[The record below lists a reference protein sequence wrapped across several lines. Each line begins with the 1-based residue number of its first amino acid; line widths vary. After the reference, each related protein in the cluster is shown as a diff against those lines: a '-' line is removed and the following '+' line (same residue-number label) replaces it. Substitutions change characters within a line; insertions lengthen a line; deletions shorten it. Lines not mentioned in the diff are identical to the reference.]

1 MLSLALCSGQEY
13 VFRQFTRSLGNLSV
27 NALAQDPQGFI
38 WVGTEGGLF
47 RFDGTNFAGFGR
59 ADGLPSG
66 FILSLTEDTAGRL
79 WVGTQDGLAYQSS
92 ANRFT
97 NVQFH
102 GQNLVFD
109 AGKAVAAAPGGG
121 VIVGSEYGLLSF
133 RLRGADISSQTLLP
147 QSALGSGADPV
158 SNLLPLRDGSLLFGC
173 GNKICRLKEDE
184 FNAWGTDHG
193 VPSDA
198 WRGFLERAN
207 GEVWVRGKHHLIR
220 LAPQAQRFELLD
232 LPQVAGSS
240 LSTALAEDPAGRV
253 FAGLYSGVARYQN
266 GNWTTISERNG
277 FGEGTVTAILL
288 DRDGQPWFGF
298 DGRGLVNWVGY
309 GWWEHWTK
317 RQGLASNQ
325 TWAQLRDSTGRL
337 WVGSLLGITLQ
348 KPNSTEFERW
358 NPPNLNL
365 ERVRSIAES
374 RDGVIWIGTGEGYLI
389 RVDEKTLHATQQQF
403 DPIPRVMVDTGD
415 QVWVA
420 TKSGLFKSAGNGFS
434 RSFQRVEK
442 NVLNEQ
448 EVHDIQQGPD
458 GRLWALTE
466 TDLYCLSAGRWLRVD
481 ISSAHMGFHL
491 EDLAIDH
498 SGAVWLDGVETGV
511 VRFRMDGDRVVGSE
525 HLKLASNQ
533 VLFLGADRRGWM
545 WIGEDN
551 GVQVFDGQRI
561 YTYAWENGLIWND
574 CDAKAFFQDADN
586 SVWIGTSGGLSH
598 FQGRHLPA
606 RIPSKPVLTKV
617 QLGDVDLGDM
627 PGQARKVKWRRDPLV
642 FAIASFGSHNQ
653 RITRFRYRLLGLEEQ
668 WNETS
673 LSEIRYPN
681 LSPGHYHFQVL
692 TFDGTSGQQSPV
704 TTLDLNI
711 TPPWYMTRWFLSLAA
726 AGLLALGFRIWRWRM
741 GSFVRRSRELE
752 KLVLER
758 TNELNVRLKEQAL
771 LKADADR
778 ANSAKSEFLAMMS
791 HEIRTPMNGVVGM
804 TTLLE
809 STPLTSEQQILVST
823 IRESGSCL
831 LSIIND
837 ILDFSKIEAGKLT
850 LESTEFALAD
860 LLQEA
865 ISVIGESARRKN
877 LNLVL
882 SAAGLPAWVRSDPV
896 RLKQILLNLLSNAVK
911 FTERGTVELRVIPQT
926 AFTQESSGP
935 ESARLLFEVQDS
947 GIGIDPEAQARLF
960 QSFVQAENSTTRR
973 FGGTGLGLA
982 ICKRLVEMFGGEI
995 GVRSQAQ
1002 QGSTF
1007 WFSLELPVA
1016 QVRPE
1021 TLVKKVS
1028 VKPVEQLAMRKR
1040 ILVAEDNLINQKVAL
1055 RMLSTLGYHGAIA
1068 ENGAIALELVQD
1080 GSFHAILMDMH
1091 MPVMDGLEATRAIR
1105 RLNSAVS
1112 RIPIIALTASALQ
1125 GERQKCLQSGMD
1137 DFITK
1142 PIEKAKFEATLE
1154 YWTTQAEQT
1163 TQAVQA

>member
-1 MLSLALCSGQEY
+1 VILLSLALCSGQEY
-13 VFRQFTRSLGNLSV
+13 VFRQFTRSLGNLTV

-47 RFDGTNFAGFGR
+47 RFDGANFTGFGR
-59 ADGLPSG
+59 GDGLPSG

-79 WVGTQDGLAYQSS
+79 WVGTQDGLAYQSG

-102 GQNLVFD
+102 GQNIVFYT
-109 AGKAVAAAPGGG
+109 GKAVAAAAGGG
-121 VIVGSEYGLLSF
+121 VVVGTEYGLLAF
-133 RLRGADISSQTLLP
+133 RLRGGEILAETLLP
-147 QSALGSGADPV
+147 QSALGAGADPV
-158 SNLLPLRDGSLLFGC
+158 SNLLPRRDGSILFGC
-173 GNKICRLKEDE
+173 GDKICQLKDGELDFLGAE
-184 FNAWGTDHG
+184 HG
-193 VPSDA
+193 VPADS

-207 GEVWVRGKHHLIR
+207 GEAWVRGKKHIVR
-220 LAPQAQRFELLD
+220 LGLNSDRFETVD
-232 LPQVAGSS
+232 LPQMAGSF
-240 LSTALAEDPAGRV
+240 LSTTLAEDPAGRV
-253 FAGLYSGVARYQN
+253 FAGLYSGLARYQD
-266 GNWTTISERNG
+266 GQWTTVTERNG
-277 FGEGTVTAILL
+277 FGEGTLNALLL

-298 DGRGLVNWVGY
+298 NGRGLVNWVGY
-309 GWWEHWTK
+309 DWWEHWTK

-325 TWAQLRDSTGRL
+325 TWAQLRDSSGRL

-348 KPNSTEFERW
+348 KPNSSEFERW
-358 NPPNLNL
+358 DPPLLNL
-365 ERVRSIAES
+365 ESVRSIAES

-389 RVDEKTLHATQQQF
+389 RVDEKSMRATQQQM
-403 DPIPRVMVDTGD
+403 DPISRVIVDAND

-420 TKSGLFKSAGNGFS
+420 SKTGLFKSEGSGLG
-434 RSFQRVEK
+434 RTFQRVQ
-442 NVLNEQ
+442 NDVLNEQ
-448 EVHDIQQGPD
+448 AFHDIQQGPD
-458 GRLWALTE
+458 GRLWALSE
-466 TDLYCLSAGRWLRVD
+466 TDLYCFSGGRWARVD

-491 EDLAIDH
+491 EDVAIDH
-498 SGAVWLDGVETGV
+498 SGVVWLDGVEAGA
-511 VRFRMDGDRVVGSE
+511 VRLTMKGDRVLGVE

-574 CDAKAFFQDADN
+574 CDAKAFFQDKDD

-598 FQGRHLPA
+598 FLGKHLPV
-606 RIPSKPVLTKV
+606 RVPSSPVLTKV
-617 QLGDVDLGDM
+617 QLGDVDLGDVV
-627 PGQARKVKWRRDPLV
+627 GQASKVKWRRDPLV
-642 FAIASFGSHNQ
+642 IAIASFGSHNQ
-653 RITRFRYRLLGLEEQ
+653 RIMRFRYRLLGVEEK

-681 LSPGHYHFQVL
+681 LAPGHYRFQAM
-692 TFDGTSGQQSPV
+692 TFDGTSGQESPV
-704 TTLDLNI
+704 TTFELNI
-711 TPPWYMTRWFLSLAA
+711 TPPWYLTRWFTCLAVASL
-726 AGLLALGFRIWRWRM
+726 LVLGFLSWRWRM

-809 STPLTSEQQILVST
+809 STPLSSEQQILVST

-850 LESTEFALAD
+850 LECTEFALAD

-865 ISVIGESARRKN
+865 MSVIGESARRKN
-877 LNLVL
+877 LKLVL
-882 SAAGLPAWVRSDPV
+882 SASSGLPGWLRSDPV
-896 RLKQILLNLLSNAVK
+896 RLKQVLLNLLSNAVK
-911 FTERGTVELRVIPQT
+911 FTEKGTVELRVIPQ
-926 AFTQESSGP
+926 ESSGP
-935 ESARLLFEVQDS
+935 ETARILFEVQDS

-1007 WFSLELPVA
+1007 WFSVELQVA
-1016 QVRPE
+1016 EVRAE
-1021 TLVKKVS
+1021 TMAKKVS
-1028 VKPVEQLAMRKR
+1028 VKPVEQRAMQKR

-1068 ENGAIALELVQD
+1068 ENGAVALELVQD
-1080 GSFHAILMDMH
+1080 GSYDAILMDMH

-1105 RLNSAVS
+1105 RLDSAVS

-1163 TQAVQA
+1163 TQAVRA